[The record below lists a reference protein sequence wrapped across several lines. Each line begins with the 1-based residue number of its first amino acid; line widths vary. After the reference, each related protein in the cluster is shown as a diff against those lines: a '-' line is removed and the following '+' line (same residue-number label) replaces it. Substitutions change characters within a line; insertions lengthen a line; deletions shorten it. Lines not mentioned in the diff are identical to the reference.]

1 MRDGRCGVGSSS
13 HFRRALSE
21 RGLTWAV
28 GIPRTLKV
36 YPHDV
41 TTTMPP
47 LPDARQQ
54 GRAPRRHPVPSV
66 ASVSAE
72 EMLAGARWRR
82 LSWRT
87 GTKGPLSARFTAVR
101 VMVADGAR
109 VSKGQHLPGEEAVW
123 LVGEWREAT
132 GEHKYYLTNHRPRTS
147 LRRLAGAIKARWVC
161 EQAHQQ
167 LKEELGLDHFDGRSW
182 PGLHHHTLMP
192 LISFAFLQHLRLQ
205 EVKRAVRR
213 GESGAAAARRRPT
226 GALAARDPARHAG
239 QGASGPSPMSEM
251 QRTATL
257 SAARVNVA
265 KYC

>member
-1 MRDGRCGVGSSS
+1 
-13 HFRRALSE
+13 
-21 RGLTWAV
+21 
-28 GIPRTLKV
+28 
-36 YPHDV
+36 
-41 TTTMPP
+41 
-47 LPDARQQ
+47 
-54 GRAPRRHPVPSV
+54 
-66 ASVSAE
+66 
-72 EMLAGARWRR
+72 
-82 LSWRT
+82 
-87 GTKGPLSARFTAVR
+87 
-101 VMVADGAR
+101 
-109 VSKGQHLPGEEAVW
+109 EEAVW

-132 GEHKYYLTNHRPRTS
+132 GEHKYYLTIHRPRTS

-257 SAARVNVA
+257 SDARVNVA
-265 KYC
+265 KYCQYRRTLGMHGGILTPEPSANSVPLKLRNGAPVPRSETLFYLLGECRPRPLLAPVHL